1 MQKFNIY
8 NYIESKYKGIIENYK
23 EDYGLNGWDRL
34 LMCGSE
40 EEVDELL
47 SEYVSE

>member
-1 MQKFNIY
+1 MKIFNIY
-8 NYIESKYKGIIENYK
+8 NYLESKYNKKIIENYV

-34 LMCGSE
+34 LMCESE

-47 SEYVSE
+47 GVFCE